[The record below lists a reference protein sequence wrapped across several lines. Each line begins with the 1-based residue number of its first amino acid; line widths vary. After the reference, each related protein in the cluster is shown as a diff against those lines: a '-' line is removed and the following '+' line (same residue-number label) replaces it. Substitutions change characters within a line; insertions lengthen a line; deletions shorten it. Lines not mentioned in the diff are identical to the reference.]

1 MGHSYFV
8 LRQVHQSEFKMA
20 FIKVALFLALVA
32 VTTAYTFK
40 KTDQKPGDLNAYHCT
55 ANRLD
60 KLHRAPD
67 NTRIIFTGPKKVLKG
82 SIKEK
87 DCKDWCEKH
96 LVQGFKCVAF
106 SYQAYD
112 RQGGARCT
120 TSTHLQTLELKL
132 MNLALIAKQN
142 FVSGTISRTVN
153 KLKEQ
158 GLKAEQLT
166 VIEAYQ

>member
-1 MGHSYFV
+1 MGYFV

-112 RQGGARCT
+112 RQGGSRCEVYNLNPFADT
-120 TSTHLQTLELKL
+120 RIKIDEPGAYSEAKLCVRNYLTHRK
-132 MNLALIAKQN
+132 
-142 FVSGTISRTVN
+142 
-153 KLKEQ
+153 
-158 GLKAEQLT
+158 
-166 VIEAYQ
+166 